1 MILSMEQVF
10 KKMERQAAE
19 LTAEEIADLFK
30 RHHLRPIQGA
40 IFGEFAPGGLSDE
53 CCGLGAI
60 LVDILEAA
68 DEDIVREVK
77 GELPDLIH
85 LKRATEAFVAGF
97 DQDPWYDLST
107 MEMYKKG
114 DEAYRRVAAPQEAS
128 C

>member
-1 MILSMEQVF
+1 MILSIEQVF

-40 IFGEFAPGGLSDE
+40 IFGEFAPGGLFDE

-60 LVDILEAA
+60 LVDILEDA
-68 DEDIVREVK
+68 DEEIVREVK
-77 GELPDLIH
+77 VELPDLIH
-85 LKRATEAFVAGF
+85 IKRATDAFVAGF
-97 DQDPWYDLST
+97 DQEFWGDPST
-107 MEMYKKG
+107 MEMYEKG
-114 DEAYRRVAAPQEAS
+114 REAYRRVAAQQEAS